1 MLLQENGRVLSRHP
15 VKRRLFPHPSRDM
28 VLLHLEDEGRFV
40 EAAKA
45 AGIGPCVLYA
55 GDIEGRTVSGGGEVV
70 VGAVLQD
77 SHCCF

>member
-1 MLLQENGRVLSRHP
+1 
-15 VKRRLFPHPSRDM
+15 M

-55 GDIEGRTVSGGGEVV
+55 DDIEGRTVSESSA
-70 VGAVLQD
+70 AVFAAVWQECD
-77 SHCCF
+77 CCV